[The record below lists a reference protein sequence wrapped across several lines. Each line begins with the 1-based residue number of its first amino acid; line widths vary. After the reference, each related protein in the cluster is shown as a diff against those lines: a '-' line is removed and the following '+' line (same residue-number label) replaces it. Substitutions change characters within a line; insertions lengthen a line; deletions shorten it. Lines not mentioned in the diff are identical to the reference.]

1 MGEGAVLETKRN
13 LDYPSLEPFYLSDDA
28 VSHMRKAVE
37 RGQQWQREW
46 NELFTR
52 YQKEHPDLAGEFQ
65 STVIEQRLPE
75 SWGCNL
81 PEFSAEEPM
90 ATRSAS
96 NQVINAL
103 AQNVPTLLGGSAD
116 LATSSNTLM
125 KEKGDFSADERMG
138 RNIWFG
144 VRTRYGNHRQWH
156 GSIWRRVPVYWHF
169 FNLLRLHTFS
179 PPHWRF
185 DGRASSACFY
195 P

>member
-1 MGEGAVLETKRN
+1 M
-13 LDYPSLEPFYLSDDA
+13 
-28 VSHMRKAVE
+28 
-37 RGQQWQREW
+37 
-46 NELFTR
+46 
-52 YQKEHPDLAGEFQ
+52 
-65 STVIEQRLPE
+65 IEQRLPE

-144 VRTRYGNHRQWH
+144 VREHAMGAIANGMAVYGGVFPFTGTFLIFSDYIR
-156 GSIWRRVPVYWHF
+156 PA
-169 FNLLRLHTFS
+169 LRIGALM
-179 PPHWRF
+179 
-185 DGRASSACFY
+185 GASSPCFY